1 MTFQEHLA
9 SAAALG
15 VAMFI
20 GAGASAPPAQA
31 AYVLTL
37 AQDGPNV
44 VATGSGTIDLA
55 DLFLP
60 GPGAVA
66 ESYARPKTP
75 AIVTGA
81 TGDADGYVGATA
93 PSIFGSGG
101 RTFASSGAGDIVG
114 ADATFII
121 VPEGYVSGAAL
132 SSSATWD
139 DATFAALG
147 VTPGV
152 YKWTWGSGEDADSF
166 TLDVSAVP
174 EPSTWALLGVGFLGL
189 AAIGLR
195 ARRKPTAADASDAS
209 RSRDCEIALACGH

>member
-9 SAAALG
+9 SAAALS

-20 GAGASAPPAQA
+20 GAGVSARPAQA
-31 AYVLTL
+31 AYVVTL

-55 DLFLP
+55 DLFP
-60 GPGAVA
+60 PGAGA
-66 ESYARPKTP
+66 LTDSYLRPKTP

-81 TGDADGYVGATA
+81 TGDADSYFGATA

-114 ADATFII
+114 ADAIFII

-139 DATFAALG
+139 DATFATLG

-195 ARRKPTAADASDAS
+195 ARGKPAAA
-209 RSRDCEIALACGH
+209 